1 MEWSRLFFHLT
12 GKLIL
17 LIALC
22 SNNILI
28 LNEETVV
35 ALCFISFIVFS
46 FSSVA
51 SALSEAVAERNQNIA
66 KEILSELQ
74 NVKQH
79 YVQGVEKQ
87 VYVDLISKQN
97 QLLVQALKRKE
108 AVLSH
113 YNDVLPKYNSDLR
126 SQVLQYQSLQNLKNF
141 AKARASILSSLFF
154 NKVVNGRL
162 SK

>member
-1 MEWSRLFFHLT
+1 M
-12 GKLIL
+12 G
-17 LIALC
+17 
-22 SNNILI
+22 
-28 LNEETVV
+28 
-35 ALCFISFIVFS
+35 
-46 FSSVA
+46 
-51 SALSEAVAERNQNIA
+51 RNQNIA

-126 SQVLQYQSLQNLKNF
+126 SQVLQYQVYKILKILQKHVL
-141 AKARASILSSLFF
+141 LFF
-154 NKVVNGRL
+154 HHYFSIKL
-162 SK
+162 SMDV

>member
-1 MEWSRLFFHLT
+1 MT

-35 ALCFISFIVFS
+35 ALCFISFIAFS

-126 SQVLQYQSLQNLKNF
+126 SQVFQYQSLQNLKNF
-141 AKARASILSSLFF
+141 AKARSSILLSLFF

-162 SK
+162 NK